1 MSCSTGTNSMHTQ
14 IAGKGVPTALVSLPL
29 RYMHTPV
36 EEIDL
41 RDVEAVARLTAAF
54 LCSFEREG
62 QA

>member
-1 MSCSTGTNSMHTQ
+1 M
-14 IAGKGVPTALVSLPL
+14 PTALVSLPL
-29 RYMHTPV
+29 RYMHTLV